1 MWTWELILSIF
12 LIGVSLSMDAFAVS
26 ICDGMCYTDL
36 NKRKG
41 GVISAAFGIFQMGM
55 PLIGFFVAFALSQ
68 VINTEYID
76 MFDHWVAIA
85 LLAFVGGKMI
95 FDAVREMRHPE
106 EQLSEKR
113 FSLLEVTVQAVAT
126 SIDAL
131 AVGIGMIAMY
141 SDGVTEVTVWGYTA
155 IIGATTFLISVA
167 GVFLGTRVGKLFQRK
182 TSLARVLG
190 GVILVGIG
198 LKILIEG
205 LL

>member
-41 GVISAAFGIFQMGM
+41 SVIAGTFGIFQMVM
-55 PLIGFFVAFALSQ
+55 PLIGFFVAFGLSK
-68 VINTEYID
+68 VINTSFID
-76 MFDHWVAIA
+76 MFDHWVAFL

-95 FDAVREMRHPE
+95 FDAVKEMRHPE
-106 EQLSEKR
+106 EQLSDKR
-113 FSLLEVTVQAVAT
+113 FSMLEVTVQGVAT

-131 AVGIGMIAMY
+131 AVGIGVIAMY
-141 SDGVTEVTVWGYTA
+141 ADGVTEVTVWGYTA
-155 IIGATTFLISVA
+155 IIGVTTFILSVV
-167 GVFLGTRVGKLFQRK
+167 GTFLGTRVGKLFQRK
-182 TSLARVLG
+182 TSLARVFG
-190 GVILVGIG
+190 GLILVGIG

>member
-76 MFDHWVAIA
+76 MFDHWVAFA